1 MSITRVQLQP
11 EVEDSLEHM
20 ASTLQRSKNW
30 LVNEAIREFA
40 ARQEIEQQRWNETLV
55 ALDSVAQGKVISGE
69 VVHAWLR
76 SWGTDNELPPPKI
89 DDQDR

>member
-11 EVEDSLEHM
+11 EIEDSLEYM
-20 ASTLQRSKNW
+20 ATTLQRSKNW
-30 LVNEAIREFA
+30 LINEAIREFA

-55 ALDSVAQGKVISGE
+55 ALDSVAQGKVVSGE

-76 SWGTDNELPPPKI
+76 SWGTDTELPPPKI
-89 DDQDR
+89 DDQD